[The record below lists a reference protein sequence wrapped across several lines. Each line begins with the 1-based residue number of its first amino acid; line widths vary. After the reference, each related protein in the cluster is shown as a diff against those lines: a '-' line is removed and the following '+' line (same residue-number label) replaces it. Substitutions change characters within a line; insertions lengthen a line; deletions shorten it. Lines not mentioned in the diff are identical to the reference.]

1 MKKLVYAEWQRM
13 WIRKTTW
20 LFLFTIPV
28 ILIASSQFLL
38 KQNTMILKESTGY
51 TYANSFPIMVLAEQL
66 IYVFNII
73 ALIIVVIGFAQE
85 IQTGQLRLI
94 IQRSYSFREVILAKL
109 INVSL
114 FLLIFLSIYFIG
126 SYIVGFSMFD
136 YKHEIHL
143 SHEDTKSGINVFLYN
158 LAYYGL
164 AYLSLVAAV
173 SVYALFSI
181 VSKST
186 TSAIGLGMAFLFI
199 SIVYPNLFNMS
210 GFSSVFILFSSLPL
224 IQYQGIAVMLAS
236 NSVLYYNLIV
246 LMAYII
252 LANALIFFFTNKKDF
267 FL

>member
-1 MKKLVYAEWQRM
+1 
-13 WIRKTTW
+13 
-20 LFLFTIPV
+20 
-28 ILIASSQFLL
+28 
-38 KQNTMILKESTGY
+38 
-51 TYANSFPIMVLAEQL
+51 
-66 IYVFNII
+66 
-73 ALIIVVIGFAQE
+73 
-85 IQTGQLRLI
+85 
-94 IQRSYSFREVILAKL
+94 
-109 INVSL
+109 
-114 FLLIFLSIYFIG
+114 
-126 SYIVGFSMFD
+126 MFD

-210 GFSSVFILFSSLPL
+210 GFSSIFILFSSLPL